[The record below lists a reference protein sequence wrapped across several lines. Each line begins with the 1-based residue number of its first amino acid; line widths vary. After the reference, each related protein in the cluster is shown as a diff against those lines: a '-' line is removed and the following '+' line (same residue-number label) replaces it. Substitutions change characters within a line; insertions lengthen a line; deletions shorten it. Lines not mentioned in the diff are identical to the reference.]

1 MRGHDAVS
9 QTESRAEFSQGFS
22 HLAISGSP
30 ASNRAM
36 GRRSMHVQAT
46 AATPVMCH
54 ANVTPLRVRSALHSC
69 RELRAIW
76 P

>member
-1 MRGHDAVS
+1 
-9 QTESRAEFSQGFS
+9 
-22 HLAISGSP
+22 
-30 ASNRAM
+30 M